1 MHYSNS
7 NHPERSWVI
16 PPITSII
23 QLADKKGYPHLHLD
37 AGSMQPCHTQPSNR
51 PGMSRKPRPGSALGP
66 PIGDASF
73 HFLGIAWFPEW
84 QVPKTPFCIRIWI
97 NQNQRKPST
106 FMVSKSRISLSNSSG
121 VEHCKRKSLAW
132 LCHLVQQITIPSDI
146 WVKYYLWTQ

>member
-73 HFLGIAWFPEW
+73 HFLGIASTRVAGAKNTKASESGSIKTNASLQLSWSVNHESVCPILPEW
-84 QVPKTPFCIRIWI
+84 NT
-97 NQNQRKPST
+97 
-106 FMVSKSRISLSNSSG
+106 VSENRWPDFAISFNRLQFLLTSG
-121 VEHCKRKSLAW
+121 
-132 LCHLVQQITIPSDI
+132 
-146 WVKYYLWTQ
+146 